1 MSGAINHA
9 LRKAESLY
17 GEMREYLD
25 QEVTPDDDVL
35 ANWVDRLEGVIEELE
50 DA

>member
-1 MSGAINHA
+1 MSGVINRA
-9 LRKAESLY
+9 LSKANSLY
-17 GEMREYLD
+17 EEMREYFD
-25 QEVTPDDDVL
+25 QEVLPDDDVL